1 MIQDFYIS
9 SLWWS
14 WWWWWWSPACRVAK
28 SGRSGR
34 YICAILSQLVTR
46 VFIEKRVFYDQTDH
60 DRFSCQSFRT
70 KFASVLIKSLFASL
84 PACPQNARIL
94 FIWFNII
101 LFCFFLLYATLSFI
115 ICLYPHLTDWPLALM
130 AEINHWR
137 AKFLKKLQGSLA
149 GYLGVVWQM
158 GKWAKWKLGETWS
171 ELGGGG

>member
-1 MIQDFYIS
+1 MGWSGCITKLFLFFFIAFQIQKLDAIAVGNRKQNTANHNSGFLYLLL
-9 SLWWS
+9 LWWS
-14 WWWWWWSPACRVAK
+14 WWWWWWWWSPACRVAE

-34 YICAILSQLVTR
+34 YICAFLSQLVTR

-94 FIWFNII
+94 FISFNII

-115 ICLYPHLTDWPLALM
+115 ICLYPHLTDWPLAL
-130 AEINHWR
+130 IWLR
-137 AKFLKKLQGSLA
+137 SII
-149 GYLGVVWQM
+149 
-158 GKWAKWKLGETWS
+158 
-171 ELGGGG
+171 